1 MLYEYKSFEKIY
13 IACGFTDLRRGLD
26 GLANIVQNQFHLDP
40 FQKYVLFMFCGR
52 RANKMKCLVWEGD
65 GFLLLY
71 KRLEDGRF
79 LWPRTREEAMAISQ
93 QQLEWLLTGLNIEPS
108 IRSVQ
113 PKSVL

>member
-1 MLYEYKSFEKIY
+1 
-13 IACGFTDLRRGLD
+13 
-26 GLANIVQNQFHLDP
+26 
-40 FQKYVLFMFCGR
+40 MFCGR
-52 RANKMKCLVWEGD
+52 RSNKMKCLVWEGD

-79 LWPRTREEAMAISQ
+79 RWSRTQEEVLSISQ

-108 IRSVQ
+108 IRSVT